1 MKDVAHTHSTAV
13 SEAARLRAEARSLR
27 QTALHL
33 EELASRI
40 EAGASLSTTTE
51 TAGEEASSCEPPGI
65 PSGVKATVDSRSS
78 PNEEPEEKIS
88 ECAPGSKAIAL
99 LRKQQQRK

>member
-33 EELASRI
+33 EELAARI
-40 EAGASLSTTTE
+40 AAGASLSTTTE
-51 TAGEEASSCEPPGI
+51 TAGEEASCEPPGI
-65 PSGVKATVDSRSS
+65 PSGVKVMADSLSS
-78 PNEEPEEKIS
+78 PNEEPDEQIFG
-88 ECAPGSKAIAL
+88 CAPGSKAIAL
-99 LRKQQQRK
+99 LRKQRQRT